1 METSYYH
8 KKFSPKEFCDKAKN
22 LVRSY
27 GQTSLSIGLNLRLF
41 IVIGLKVD
49 ENAGGIASDEL
60 PWKCEAEVFRWGRKQ
75 NGLY

>member
-27 GQTSLSIGLNLRLF
+27 GQTSFSIGLNLRLF
-41 IVIGLKVD
+41 IVIELKVD
-49 ENAGGIASDEL
+49 ENASGIASDEL
-60 PWKCEAEVFRWGRKQ
+60 SQKCEAAGLRWGRKQ